1 MQNKASQSE
10 SWKWIDQVTMIFMI
24 VSIIILSSNLFILDL
39 SLPQSPFLWPIL
51 ILFGVALIIIAH
63 RTIEIYLKRNLVPE
77 KFKWNLTYLMMAI
90 GVGFGI
96 STYGYFQEAYSA
108 ANETMYSGIFGILT
122 TIVNP
127 EKELF
132 QGDIERIMQ
141 FQALE
146 MISIYL
152 TILIALFWYF
162 LQSQLKRLQHQEQ
175 PY

>member
-1 MQNKASQSE
+1 
-10 SWKWIDQVTMIFMI
+10 
-24 VSIIILSSNLFILDL
+24 
-39 SLPQSPFLWPIL
+39 
-51 ILFGVALIIIAH
+51 
-63 RTIEIYLKRNLVPE
+63 
-77 KFKWNLTYLMMAI
+77 MMAI

-96 STYGYFQEAYSA
+96 STYGYFQKAYFA
-108 ANETMYSGIFGILT
+108 ANETMYSGFFGLLT
-122 TIVNP
+122 TVVNH

-132 QGDIERIMQ
+132 EASVERIMQ

-175 PY
+175 AY